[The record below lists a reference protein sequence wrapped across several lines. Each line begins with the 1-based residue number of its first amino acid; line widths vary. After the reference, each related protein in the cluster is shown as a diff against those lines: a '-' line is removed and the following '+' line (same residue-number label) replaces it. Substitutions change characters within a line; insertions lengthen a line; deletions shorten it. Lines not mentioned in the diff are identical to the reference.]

1 MLMIG
6 LRTSKGVNLKQM
18 KMQFSGEMMQ
28 KLAKSIE
35 PKIQEGTLYIDQNH
49 LKINKKHWFLA
60 DGIASDLFLV

>member
-6 LRTSKGVNLKQM
+6 LRTSKGANLKQM
-18 KMQFSGEMMQ
+18 KMQFSESMMQ

-35 PKIQEGTLYIDQNH
+35 PKIQDGVLYIDQNY
-49 LKINKKHWFLA
+49 LKINKKYWFLA

>member
-1 MLMIG
+1 
-6 LRTSKGVNLKQM
+6 M